1 MPLYDYE
8 CRDCGDVRE
17 EFSSY
22 EDRKR
27 KSCALCGGIADM
39 LPPTPKVHFF
49 KPFNLDVSP
58 VESVRVETKEQL
70 KQACKKHGKYA
81 PGYDILEH
89 SKEV

>member
-1 MPLYDYE
+1 
-8 CRDCGDVRE
+8 
-17 EFSSY
+17 
-22 EDRKR
+22 
-27 KSCALCGGIADM
+27 M

-70 KQACKKHGKYA
+70 KKACKKYGKYA